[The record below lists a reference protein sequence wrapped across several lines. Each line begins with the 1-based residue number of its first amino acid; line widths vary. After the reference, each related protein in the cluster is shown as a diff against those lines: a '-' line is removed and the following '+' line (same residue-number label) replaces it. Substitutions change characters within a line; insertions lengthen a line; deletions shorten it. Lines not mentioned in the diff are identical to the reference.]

1 MKITKSI
8 LLASVLSL
16 IMIGCGGG
24 SNTSEKGSLQSEDVS
39 QGTQLATQSVTTTL
53 NTDKNGKITTINAS
67 SKVESIAVS
76 KEAIFFAEGENGVE
90 IISIG
95 YSDKISTELLFKIKD
110 INAKQV
116 ILSDD
121 ELTLY
126 VEDEK
131 GYIQI
136 IDISDLTNPVKTG
149 RTTKQDIDNATFSKN
164 GTYKYIPRGENGLEV
179 VNISN
184 PSNIH
189 TESTFT
195 ISNAFNVVLVD
206 NDTKA
211 LIATG
216 PVGINLLDITNPK
229 YIDNIANY
237 RIKGSSVTG
246 LSLNASEDILFVATG
261 DKGVLVFNLDIL
273 LHKLGY

>member
-16 IMIGCGGG
+16 IMIGCGG
-24 SNTSEKGSLQSEDVS
+24 SNTSETGSLQSEDVS
-39 QGTQLATQSVTTTL
+39 QGTQLATQSVETTL
-53 NTDKNGKITTINAS
+53 NADKNGKITTIDAS
-67 SKVESIAVS
+67 GKVESIAVS

-164 GTYKYIPRGENGLEV
+164 GTFKYIPRGENGLEV

-246 LSLNASEDILFVATG
+246 LSLNASEDLLFVATG